1 MKLLKN
7 ICFLNW
13 KSVKNYYFMYKYLQ
27 PPPKD
32 IPTLQSNI
40 YVCGTNQQQD
50 KNGPP
55 IHRYTQLL
63 PTYHQC
69 FSY

>member
-1 MKLLKN
+1 
-7 ICFLNW
+7 
-13 KSVKNYYFMYKYLQ
+13 MYKYLQ

-50 KNGPP
+50 KNGPF